1 MKRPDDS
8 GGQEPL
14 LRPIRDRLAQI
25 ESVPFLS
32 GQAHAVTLI
41 QGTWVRKPHSLGR
54 RWTGYLQ
61 TGLLNDCGPGYFYTR
76 RSAHDDKAID
86 LMAVGYTAN
95 PQLLLWI
102 Y

>member
-41 QGTWVRKPHSLGR
+41 QGTWVRKQR
-54 RWTGYLQ
+54 
-61 TGLLNDCGPGYFYTR
+61 TR
-76 RSAHDDKAID
+76 RQGH
-86 LMAVGYTAN
+86 
-95 PQLLLWI
+95 
-102 Y
+102 